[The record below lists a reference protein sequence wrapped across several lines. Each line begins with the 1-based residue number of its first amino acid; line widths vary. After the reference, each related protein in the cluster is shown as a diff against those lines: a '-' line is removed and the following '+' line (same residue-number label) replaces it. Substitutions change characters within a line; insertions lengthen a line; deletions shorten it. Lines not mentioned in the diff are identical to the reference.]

1 MTARQLDR
9 LGNNRMILALEFL
22 VLCLLADALIA
33 VLVLWR

>member
-1 MTARQLDR
+1 MIARQLDR
-9 LGNNRMILALEFL
+9 LGDNRMILALEFL